1 MKYKKEHIKPN
12 GRKLIGG
19 GPRDLQR
26 RQQQTDI
33 IDHSGLIKDLKDEV
47 SKLSK
52 ELIERPVVN
61 GYSGEQMDDEI
72 RSAVTEAVGGLKQEM
87 KQHNNREKGLAI
99 ELKEKEEELEKI
111 KDKHGDEIKVL
122 LKEYSDKLEKLTT
135 SIINSKQQ
143 ESVVIEESESDRPQI
158 ETVFID
164 PLEDDAG
171 KDLKPF
177 LDVKDV
183 STDEKEN
190 MFDKVN
196 KLKNLLGKIPTKKQE
211 DIYNE

>member
-12 GRKLIGG
+12 GRRLTSG

-26 RQQQTDI
+26 RQQQ
-33 IDHSGLIKDLKDEV
+33 IDHGDLIKELKDEV
-47 SKLSK
+47 NKLSK

-72 RSAVTEAVGGLKQEM
+72 RSAVTEAVNGLKQEI
-87 KQHNNREKGLAI
+87 KQRGKQEKGIII
-99 ELKEKEEELEKI
+99 ELKEKEKELEKV
-111 KDKHGDEIKVL
+111 KDEHGKEIKKL
-122 LKEYSDKLEKLTT
+122 LKDHGEKLEQLTT

-143 ESVVIEESESDRPQI
+143 ESVVIEDYESGRPQI

-171 KDLKPF
+171 KDLTPF

-183 STDEKEN
+183 SIDEKEN
-190 MFDKVN
+190 MFGKVS
-196 KLKNLLGKIPTKKQE
+196 KLKELLGNLPIKE
-211 DIYNE
+211 